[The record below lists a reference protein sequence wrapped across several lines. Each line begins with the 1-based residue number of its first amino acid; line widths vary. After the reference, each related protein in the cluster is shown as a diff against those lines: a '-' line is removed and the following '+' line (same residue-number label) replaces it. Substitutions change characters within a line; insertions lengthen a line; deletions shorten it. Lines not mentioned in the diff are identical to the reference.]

1 MTRPLRPPMPSSLV
15 AGAAA
20 PRASVSW
27 RARAALWLGLWLAA
41 WLTLAAPLRAQSA
54 DAAALVADRVFV
66 AAPGRL
72 IAEGNVEVF
81 FGDLRL
87 RAARIEY
94 DPEGDRI
101 AATGPLTLQSGDG
114 DVLVLA
120 DMAELDRDLRNGLI
134 RSARV
139 VLGEAMQV
147 ASGEVVRSSGRY
159 TEMRRAIASSC
170 EICTES
176 QTPLWEIRAR
186 RVVHDAQERQIHFQG
201 AQLRVMGVPL
211 AYLPHLRVP
220 DPTLDRATG
229 VLRPS
234 FSFDNVL
241 GYGVRLPYFIAIG
254 DDRDLTVTPFLAS
267 GRSRTVELRYR
278 QAFASGTAEFRGA
291 VSRDTVQPDGLR
303 YYGAAEGAFALAG
316 GYRLRFSGIAASDD
330 TYLTDYDYVT
340 ARRLTSEVVVERVAR
355 DDWRRVEA
363 LHFHS
368 LRPGDNNAVLPA
380 QVLRAD
386 WERRFDVPGIGG
398 RGLLAFGLHAHRRP
412 SDADVLGRD
421 MARASAIADWRRD
434 SVLPGGLLA
443 GVGARVAVDHAR
455 VRQDANFPQPVTR
468 VTPAVMAELRW
479 PWLRDGA
486 GAARHVIEPVA
497 QVIWSP
503 DDGDDPPD
511 DTSRMPELDEGNL
524 FSYDRFAGGD
534 RRERGLRANLGA
546 SWTRH
551 DPAGWSSTLTVGR
564 ILRQRDPALFSPGS
578 PLSGAR
584 SDWLAALRF
593 DGTGGLSLTNRTLFG
608 DDLRP
613 SRNDLQL
620 DYAWS
625 GGTLST
631 SVMHIRADAA
641 EDRADTTSEWRVDAG
656 VAVDENWTARVDW
669 RYDLADNRM
678 ARAGLG
684 VEFRN
689 ECLAVDLSVSR
700 KFGEGG
706 SVARATNVGLSV
718 GLLGIGGSPAA
729 RRSRCAQ

>member
-1 MTRPLRPPMPSSLV
+1 MTRPLRPMPSGPVRGAVASGASGRWRRCVLSFLV
-15 AGAAA
+15 
-20 PRASVSW
+20 
-27 RARAALWLGLWLAA
+27 LWLAA
-41 WLTLAAPLRAQSA
+41 WLVLAAPVRGQGA

-101 AATGPLTLQSGDG
+101 AATGPLTLRDRAG

-139 VLGEAMQV
+139 VLGEQMQI

-186 RVVHDAQERQIHFQG
+186 RVVHDEEERQIHFQG
-201 AQLRVMGVPL
+201 AQFRVMGVPL

-234 FSFDNVL
+234 FSYDNVL
-241 GYGVRLPYFIAIG
+241 GYGLRLPYFIAIA
-254 DDRDLTVTPFLAS
+254 DDRDLTVTPFLATD
-267 GRSRTVELRYR
+267 RTRTVELRYR
-278 QAFASGTAEFRGA
+278 QAFASGDVEFRGA
-291 VSRDTVQPDGLR
+291 VSRDNVQGDGLR

-340 ARRLTSEVVVERVAR
+340 ARRLTSEMMVERVAR

-368 LRPGDNNAVLPA
+368 LRPGDDNALLPA

-398 RGLLAFGLHAHRRP
+398 RGLLAFGVHAHRRP

-434 SVLPGGLLA
+434 AVLPGGLVGA
-443 GVGARVAVDHAR
+443 IGARVAVDHAR
-455 VRQDANFPQPVTR
+455 VAQDTNFPRPVTR

-479 PWLRDGA
+479 PLVRDGA

-503 DDGDDPPD
+503 DDGNDLPN
-511 DTSRMPELDEGNL
+511 DTSLMPEFDEGNL

-534 RRERGLRANLGA
+534 RRERGLRANIGA

-578 PLSGAR
+578 PLAGVR
-584 SDWLAALRF
+584 SDWLTALRF
-593 DGTGGLSLTNRTLFG
+593 DGAGGLSLTNRVLFG

-620 DYAWS
+620 DYAWRR
-625 GGTLST
+625 GTLST

-641 EDRADTTSEWRVDAG
+641 EDRFDTTSEWRLDAG

-689 ECLAVDLSVSR
+689 ECVALDLSLSR

-706 SVARATNVGLSV
+706 SVARTTNVGLSV
-718 GLLGIGGSPAA
+718 ALLGIGGSPAGA
-729 RRSRCAQ
+729 RGSRCAQ